1 MVEPSRAGVALG
13 YDSLPWCLYEDSQ
26 SQAMLYTLTPYSGEL
41 SYRATWVRKGLRNVS
56 GLVLSLV
63 SAVFHAFM
71 LYLTPLGLVSKHQK

>member
-41 SYRATWVRKGLRNVS
+41 SYPQSDLGEEGPQKRQWPCSEFSFSSVSRLHVVSDAPGIGL
-56 GLVLSLV
+56 
-63 SAVFHAFM
+63 
-71 LYLTPLGLVSKHQK
+71 